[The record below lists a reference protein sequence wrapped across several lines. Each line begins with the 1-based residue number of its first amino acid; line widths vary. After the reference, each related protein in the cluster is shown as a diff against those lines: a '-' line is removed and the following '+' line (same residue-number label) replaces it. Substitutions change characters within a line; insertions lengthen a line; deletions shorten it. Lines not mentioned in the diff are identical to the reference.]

1 MIVDNPQRY
10 QSTRHY
16 CVAALQDEE
25 KELLLE
31 LARIRKER
39 EQEAAKKAAEDERSQ
54 QLALQEEVM
63 HGNPLH
69 ARAQPDFQVGLFTEL
84 APLNGLIVCKGI
96 YVLSI

>member
-1 MIVDNPQRY
+1 M
-10 QSTRHY
+10 
-16 CVAALQDEE
+16 
-25 KELLLE
+25 LLE

-39 EQEAAKKAAEDERSQ
+39 EQEAAKKAAEDERSK

-96 YVLSI
+96 YVLSV